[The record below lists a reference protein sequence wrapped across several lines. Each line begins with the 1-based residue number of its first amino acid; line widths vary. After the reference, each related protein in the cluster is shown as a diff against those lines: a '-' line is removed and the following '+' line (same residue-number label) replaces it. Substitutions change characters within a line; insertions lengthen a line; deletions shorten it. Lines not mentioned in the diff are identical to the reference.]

1 MLYRQYYDY
10 LFRFAY
16 RVTRRLDRVEDII
29 NEVMLVVW
37 QKAHATEP
45 LARASTWSMSVA
57 HKKALCAVSKSPA
70 LIARDDEISVS
81 DAEFAPDELTRIEAN
96 ELFESALGHL
106 TPEQRAGWEFV
117 HYHEN
122 ALQRDRDSHGYPGE
136 HREGAHVSCAPQ
148 TPRRVASVIRY
159 ADHRRLGRCC
169 TARIE
174 ANCARR

>member
-81 DAEFAPDELTRIEAN
+81 GAEFAPHELTRIESN

-117 HYHEN
+117 HYHEMHYSEIAIVMDIPEN
-122 ALQRDRDSHGYPGE
+122 T
-136 HREGAHVSCAPQ
+136 VK
-148 TPRRVASVIRY
+148 
-159 ADHRRLGRCC
+159 
-169 TARIE
+169 ARMFH
-174 ANCARR
+174 ARRKLRDAWPALSGTPTTGV